1 MYSLVNVD
9 DREVKEAK
17 RVNKS
22 VVGGKRRKE
31 CLAYCRMFSIVIK
44 GTRTKFFFSG
54 CVLGNGKN
62 KRKEVKRNKK
72 GGNKKSEKNMC
83 VLTLY

>member
-1 MYSLVNVD
+1 MSRY
-9 DREVKEAK
+9 
-17 RVNKS
+17 
-22 VVGGKRRKE
+22 
-31 CLAYCRMFSIVIK
+31 
-44 GTRTKFFFSG
+44 TKLFFSG

>member
-9 DREVKEAK
+9 DREVKEVK

-31 CLAYCRMFSIVIK
+31 CLVIQNY
-44 GTRTKFFFSG
+44 FFL
-54 CVLGNGKN
+54 V
-62 KRKEVKRNKK
+62 V
-72 GGNKKSEKNMC
+72 
-83 VLTLY
+83 Y

>member
-9 DREVKEAK
+9 VREVKEAK
-17 RVNKS
+17 GVNKS
-22 VVGGKRRKE
+22 VVGGKRHKE
-31 CLAYCRMFSIVIK
+31 CLVQCIMYSIVIK
-44 GTRTKFFFSG
+44 GTRTKLFFSS

-72 GGNKKSEKNMC
+72 GGNKKSGKNMC
-83 VLTLY
+83 VLTFY